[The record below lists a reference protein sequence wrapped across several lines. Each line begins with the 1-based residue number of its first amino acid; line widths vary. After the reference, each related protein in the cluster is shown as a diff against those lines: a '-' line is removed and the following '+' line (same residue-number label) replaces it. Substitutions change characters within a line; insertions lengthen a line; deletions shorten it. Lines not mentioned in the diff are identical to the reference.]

1 MSPQNPDAVVA
12 QKAAVQYGNVT
23 HRQLI
28 DAGLTDTAIGWRVRR
43 GRLYRVH
50 AQVYAVGH
58 PPRLPLERAAAAVLA
73 CGPGAALSHFGALA
87 LWGFS
92 KQWPDAFDVI
102 VPTGDRRPDGI
113 TTHRYTG
120 LIRRDLTVQLGIRA
134 TSPARTVLDCLPDL
148 GDRQRTRT
156 VNDALHGPFLKRS
169 QLADVRARFPT
180 HRGAALLD
188 PFLDGGN
195 PTRSPFEDDFVA
207 FCEHHHLP
215 RPQIN
220 ARVAGHIV
228 DALFEDHKLIVEL
241 DSWEFHGDRQAFET
255 DRARDADTL
264 EAGYRTLRLTWER
277 RPRRETRRRRGCAG
291 CSAERPGRRAAVD
304 SHASSVTVD
313 AELMSA
319 PGRPLSGGR
328 RPRGARR
335 DGTRRRS
342 PTHMAA
348 AGSHGGTPRAGPRP
362 ACGTWQPGLGG
373 WCDLHPEAQPPSLR
387 AGCARCGWWGRGL
400 SS

>member
-73 CGPGAALSHFGALA
+73 CGPGAALSHSGALA

-102 VPTGDRRPDGI
+102 VPTRDRRPDGI

-148 GDRQRTRT
+148 GDRQRGAQRGVGEVGQMGTNLRKGQHRL
-156 VNDALHGPFLKRS
+156 VLDDRC
-169 QLADVRARFPT
+169 QV
-180 HRGAALLD
+180 HRGQHQQ
-188 PFLDGGN
+188 P
-195 PTRSPFEDDFVA
+195 VA
-207 FCEHHHLP
+207 VQ
-215 RPQIN
+215 RP
-220 ARVAGHIV
+220 
-228 DALFEDHKLIVEL
+228 
-241 DSWEFHGDRQAFET
+241 
-255 DRARDADTL
+255 
-264 EAGYRTLRLTWER
+264 
-277 RPRRETRRRRGCAG
+277 
-291 CSAERPGRRAAVD
+291 
-304 SHASSVTVD
+304 
-313 AELMSA
+313 
-319 PGRPLSGGR
+319 
-328 RPRGARR
+328 
-335 DGTRRRS
+335 
-342 PTHMAA
+342 
-348 AGSHGGTPRAGPRP
+348 
-362 ACGTWQPGLGG
+362 
-373 WCDLHPEAQPPSLR
+373 
-387 AGCARCGWWGRGL
+387 
-400 SS
+400 